1 MAVERS
7 ASVEDIAR
15 YSRAT
20 IAGGSK
26 SFAAASR
33 LLDSESREGAH
44 MLYAWCRHC
53 DDLIDAQHLGS
64 AIDSRAA
71 PSQATLEMLQHE
83 TRRALDGQPVEH
95 PAFVALQCVA
105 RRYDIPER
113 YPLELLQGFAMD
125 VNRHEYG
132 TLEDTLLYC
141 YHVAGVVGVMMA
153 HVMGV
158 RGGDALLRA
167 ADLGIAFQL
176 TNVAR
181 DVMDDAR
188 AGRMYLPATWLEEA
202 GVPRSGFLQVEHRS
216 AVFALV
222 CRLLAHA
229 ERYYDSALEGLPR
242 LDWRAAWGI
251 ATARYVYRDIGR
263 LIVRRG
269 PAALEQRVVV
279 GRGRKLFGAA
289 RGLVRSLY
297 ASSLGRRSTPRPRA
311 GLWTKSDQ
319 LDA

>member
-1 MAVERS
+1 VDP
-7 ASVEDIAR
+7 VEDIAE
-15 YSRAT
+15 YCRAT

-33 LLDSESREGAH
+33 LLDPETREGAH
-44 MLYAWCRHC
+44 MLYAWCRHG
-53 DDLIDAQHLGS
+53 DDVIDSQHLGS
-64 AIDSRAA
+64 AIDSNAA
-71 PSQATLEMLQHE
+71 PSQATLQLLEQE

-95 PAFVALQCVA
+95 PAFVALQRVV

-125 VNRHEYG
+125 VHRHEYS
-132 TLEDTLLYC
+132 TVEDTLLYC

-158 RGGDALLRA
+158 KSGDALLRA

-188 AGRMYLPATWLEEA
+188 AGRIYLPATWLAEA
-202 GVPRSGFLQVEHRS
+202 GVSSRDLLQVEHRS
-216 AVFALV
+216 AVFGLV
-222 CRLLAHA
+222 CRLLAEA
-229 ERYYDSALEGLPR
+229 EHYYDSALEGLPH
-242 LDWRAAWGI
+242 LGWRAAWGI

-269 PAALEQRVVV
+269 PAALEERVVV
-279 GRGRKLFGAA
+279 GRGRKISGAA
-289 RGLVRSLY
+289 RGLLRSLY
-297 ASSLGRRSTPRPRA
+297 ASSIGRRSSVKPRI